1 MEEKITVKNDYS
13 CEEAKKMILG
23 ITKACMCMQINILVT
38 SFKAKKERE
47 WEKEGKMWKIKRS
60 TRIIEGSWSI

>member
-38 SFKAKKERE
+38 SFKAKKRRE
-47 WEKEGKMWKIKRS
+47 GEKCEKLSVLRA
-60 TRIIEGSWSI
+60 

>member
-38 SFKAKKERE
+38 SFKAKKSERE
-47 WEKEGKMWKIKRS
+47 KNVKN
-60 TRIIEGSWSI
+60 